1 MKYRISAHNINQLE
15 TRIGDKKLS
24 VGLYDIGRQK
34 VRSDKELMGHKRYF
48 YNDLYEIWLHL
59 CFVC

>member
-1 MKYRISAHNINQLE
+1 MKHQISAHNINQLE

-34 VRSDKELMGHKRYF
+34 VRLDKVLMGHKRYF
-48 YNDLYEIWLHL
+48 YNDLYEI
-59 CFVC
+59 